1 MGGWGVIEVSQL
13 RNKYVNLQYK
23 VERRQFIRLSG
34 RLELKISVTTEL
46 TY

>member
-23 VERRQFIRLSG
+23 IERQLIRLSG
-34 RLELKISVTTEL
+34 RLELEIPVSTEL